1 MNIVENLINEAKKN
15 KKRIILPESND
26 VRVLKAAEIASNKD
40 FCEVILIG
48 NEEKINKIKGDI
60 DLSKVRIID
69 NETSPKKEEYIE
81 KLFELRKE
89 KGMTIVKAEEKM
101 HSKIYFATMMVK
113 CGDADGIVCGAAHS
127 TADTLRPALQII
139 KTRKDAKCVSS
150 FFLMEVPNCE
160 YGENGTFIFSDS
172 GLIEYPTEEEL
183 CEIAYETSKSFELL
197 TNAKAKVAMLSYS
210 TKGSAKGE
218 HVDKVKNALE
228 KVKNIH
234 PELCI
239 DGEFQ
244 LDAAIVPEVG
254 KYKAPGSDVAG
265 NANCLIFPNLD
276 AGNIGYKLVQRLAK
290 ANAYGPITQGFAKPV
305 NDLSRGCTSKDIVG
319 VIAITAIQCNE

>member
-1 MNIVENLINEAKKN
+1 MSILENLINEAKKDR
-15 KKRIILPESND
+15 KRIILPESND
-26 VRVLKAAEIASNKD
+26 VRVLKAAELAAKED

-48 NEEKINKIKGDI
+48 QEEKINKIKGDI
-60 DLSKVRIID
+60 DLSKVTIID
-69 NETSPKKEEYIE
+69 NETSPKREEYIE

-89 KGMTIVKAEEKM
+89 KGMTLVTAEEKM

-113 CGDADGIVCGAAHS
+113 CHDADGIVCGAAHS

-160 YGENGTFIFSDS
+160 YGEKGIFIFSDS

-183 CEIAYETSKSFELL
+183 CEIAFESSKSFELL
-197 TNAKAKVAMLSYS
+197 TKKRAKVAMLSYS

-218 HVDKVKNALE
+218 HVDKIKNALK
-228 KVKNIH
+228 KVKENH
-234 PELCI
+234 PNLLI

-244 LDAAIVPEVG
+244 LDAAIVPEIG
-254 KYKAPGSDVAG
+254 EYKAPGSNVAG
-265 NANCLIFPNLD
+265 HANCLIFPNLD
-276 AGNIGYKLVQRLAK
+276 AGNIGYKLVERLGKAK
-290 ANAYGPITQGFAKPV
+290 AYGPITQGFAKPV
-305 NDLSRGCTSKDIVG
+305 NDLSRGCTSEDILG